1 MRPHGLSK
9 GLVSLVD
16 GWRCLR
22 VSDPETPLAM
32 VLPMVVHLLSH
43 EDSHVHFWL
52 TERSTVGDAKLVM
65 SEVLS
70 EGPKCHLGLL

>member
-1 MRPHGLSK
+1 MRPNGLSK

-22 VSDPETPLAM
+22 VSDPETPLAK
-32 VLPMVVHLLSH
+32 VLHVVAHLLSH

-52 TERSTVGDAKLVM
+52 TYARPLATPNL
-65 SEVLS
+65 
-70 EGPKCHLGLL
+70 